1 MFTLFNTLFAIL
13 AAIIDTVGGLTID
26 GLWYGFIYLFYI
38 AFAFI
43 PGLAVGVRRLHDI
56 GKSGWMIL
64 ISLIPIVGPI
74 WLLVL
79 MVQDS
84 DPFENAYG
92 PNPKGIEEG
101 TLSSATPLQDGDVLD
116 TGFTSAQ
123 SGATM
128 QQSAMVQNDSSD
140 IFILIAIVW
149 MALSRLLWFI
159 LSRFADYYYTEP
171 WFPVF
176 SGFTNLIW
184 ACIPLALAL
193 AIKHPGKRMAMLI
206 VGGLYLLVGLVE
218 VGYNILG

>member
-101 TLSSATPLQDGDVLD
+101 TLSNATPLQDGDVLD

-128 QQSAMVQNDSSD
+128 QRSAMVQNDSSD

-149 MALSRLLWFI
+149 MALSRLMWFI
-159 LSRFADYYYTEP
+159 LSRFADDYYTEP